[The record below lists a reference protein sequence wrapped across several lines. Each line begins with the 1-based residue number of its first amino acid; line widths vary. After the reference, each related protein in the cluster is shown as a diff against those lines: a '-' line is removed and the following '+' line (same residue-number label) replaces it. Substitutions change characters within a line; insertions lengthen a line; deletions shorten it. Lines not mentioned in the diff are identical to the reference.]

1 VLPFLPKRGRPQPAV
16 RTDPVDPGHVLWLL
30 GSLCQLYRIP
40 FDPKLILQ
48 RFTPPY
54 SLVTLCEAAQAIGLN
69 FGSWT
74 PVGANASTLPMPC
87 VALLK
92 QPIPVAKPA
101 VAPGETEAAQPA
113 GETAPPARPVLILK
127 ADNQRILYFRAGA
140 QSGDTAR
147 LDEFTALFE
156 PVVLPVSREQPAAAS
171 RADAQEQAQEQE
183 QEKHFG
189 FGWFVPE
196 LFKHKRIWRDVLIAS
211 LAIQLVGLATPLFT
225 QAIIDKVIV
234 HQTHS
239 TLIVVAFA
247 LGAFMVFSSLMTWVR
262 QYLVI
267 HTGNRIDAVL
277 GTHVFSHLLRL
288 PPRYF
293 ELRPTG
299 VIVSRLH
306 GVETIRDFLTGA
318 AVSLVLD
325 LPFLV
330 IFLAVMFYYSWQL
343 SLVALG
349 GITFISLLSAAATP
363 VFRRRLNK
371 QFLLGARNQAFVTE
385 YVSGMATVKT
395 MQMEPLLERRY
406 GDNLASYLAAGFKA
420 RQLSNSVNVLANSV
434 EQAMTLSI
442 LVVGALLV
450 MRNDGFTIGM
460 LVAFQ
465 MFSSRMSQPMLR
477 LVGLWQEFQQAN
489 VAVRRLGDMM
499 NVPTEPYT
507 VVPARSARNAGRI
520 DVLDVNFRYSERH
533 PHIFRNFNV
542 SLRPGQLT
550 VLMGPSGSGKSTL
563 TKLLLAFYQPED
575 GRILVDGRD
584 LRSLSANELRQ
595 VFGVVPQDTL
605 LFAGSVY
612 DNLVMANPH
621 ATFEDVME
629 ACRKAEIHDVIESL
643 PQGYQTELGE
653 HGVGL
658 SGGQRQRIAIARA
671 LLKQPAV
678 LIFDEATSNL
688 DSETSEHF
696 ARTINQLKGSTTI
709 LFITHQLP
717 RGLAVDALVRLGE
730 QTRPQPPHIVE
741 REAAQRATQ
750 AGSRY
755 TDAPDEARSTSV
767 H

>member
-1 VLPFLPKRGRPQPAV
+1 MPRRSRPQPEI
-16 RTDPVDPGHVLWLL
+16 RTDPVEPGHVLWLL
-30 GSLCQLYRIP
+30 GSLSQLYRIP
-40 FDPKLILQ
+40 FDPRLILQ

-54 SLVTLCEAAQAIGLN
+54 SLVTVCEAADAIGLQL
-69 FGSWT
+69 GKWT
-74 PVGANASTLPMPC
+74 DVGARPESLPLPC
-87 VALLK
+87 VALLRPSSPAAAPAGAAAPDASPA
-92 QPIPVAKPA
+92 QAGEASPAKPS
-101 VAPGETEAAQPA
+101 
-113 GETAPPARPVLILK
+113 ARPALILK
-127 ADNQRILYFRAGA
+127 ADKQRILYFRAGA
-140 QSGDTAR
+140 QSGETAS
-147 LDEFTALFE
+147 LDEFGALFE
-156 PVVLPVSREQPAAAS
+156 PVVMPVSREAAQAAS
-171 RADAQEQAQEQE
+171 PAEAEQLQSEE
-183 QEKHFG
+183 EEEKKFG
-189 FGWFVPE
+189 FGWFIPE
-196 LFKHKRIWRDVLIAS
+196 LLKHKRVWRDVLIAS
-211 LAIQLVGLATPLFT
+211 LAIQLMGLATPLFT

-239 TLIVVAFA
+239 TLIVLAFA
-247 LGAFMVFSSLMTWVR
+247 LGAFMLFSSAMTWVR

-293 ELRPTG
+293 EQRPTG

-306 GVETIRDFLTGA
+306 GVETIRDFITGA

-325 LPFLV
+325 LPFLL
-330 IFLAVMFYYSWQL
+330 IFLAVMFYYSWEL
-343 SLVALG
+343 SLVALTG
-349 GITFISLLSAAATP
+349 LALISLASAIATP
-363 VFRRRLNK
+363 IFRRRLNK

-395 MQMEPLLERRY
+395 MQLEPLLERRY
-406 GDNLASYLAAGFKA
+406 GDYLGSFLAAGFKA
-420 RQLSNSVNVLANSV
+420 RQLSNTVNVIASTV
-434 EQAMTLSI
+434 EQAVTLGI
-442 LVVGALLV
+442 LVTGALLV

-465 MFSSRMSQPMLR
+465 MFASRMSQPMLR
-477 LVGLWQEFQQAN
+477 LVGLWQEFQQSS

-507 VVPARSARNAGRI
+507 VVPARSARHAGRI
-520 DVLDVNFRYSERH
+520 DVVDVSFRYSEH
-533 PHIFRNFNV
+533 HTYIFRNFNLQ
-542 SLRPGQLT
+542 LRPGQIT

-563 TKLLLAFYQPED
+563 TKLLLGFYQPED

-595 VFGVVPQDTL
+595 CFGVVPQETV

-612 DNLVMANPH
+612 ENLVMANPH
-621 ATFEDVME
+621 ATFDDVID

-643 PQGYQTELGE
+643 PQGYQTALGE

-671 LLKQPAV
+671 LLKRPAV

-709 LFITHQLP
+709 LFITHALP
-717 RGLAVDALVRLGE
+717 RGLAVDALARLGGE
-730 QTRPQPPHIVE
+730 QARPAPHVVE
-741 REAAQRATQ
+741 RDAARRAT
-750 AGSRY
+750 AGGRY
-755 TDAPDEARSTSV
+755 GGPGEQQPSSV

>member
-1 VLPFLPKRGRPQPAV
+1 
-16 RTDPVDPGHVLWLL
+16 
-30 GSLCQLYRIP
+30 
-40 FDPKLILQ
+40 
-48 RFTPPY
+48 
-54 SLVTLCEAAQAIGLN
+54 
-69 FGSWT
+69 
-74 PVGANASTLPMPC
+74 
-87 VALLK
+87 
-92 QPIPVAKPA
+92 
-101 VAPGETEAAQPA
+101 
-113 GETAPPARPVLILK
+113 
-127 ADNQRILYFRAGA
+127 
-140 QSGDTAR
+140 
-147 LDEFTALFE
+147 
-156 PVVLPVSREQPAAAS
+156 VVLPVGREQSQATSPAEAEQLQTEE
-171 RADAQEQAQEQE
+171 DKAQ
-183 QEKHFG
+183 FG

-196 LFKHKRIWRDVLIAS
+196 LLKHKKVWRDVLIAS
-211 LAIQLVGLATPLFT
+211 LAIQLMGLATPLFT

-247 LGAFMVFSSLMTWVR
+247 LAAFMLFSSTMTWVR

-293 ELRPTG
+293 EQRPTG

-306 GVETIRDFLTGA
+306 GVETIRDFITGA

-325 LPFLV
+325 LPFLF

-343 SLVALG
+343 SLVALAG
-349 GITFISLLSAAATP
+349 LGLISVLSVIATP
-363 VFRRRLNK
+363 IFRRRLNK

-385 YVSGMATVKT
+385 YVAGMATVKT
-395 MQMEPLLERRY
+395 MQLEPLLERRY
-406 GDNLASYLAAGFKA
+406 GDYLGSFLAAGFKA
-420 RQLSNSVNVLANSV
+420 RQLSNSVNVIASAI
-434 EQAMTLSI
+434 EQTMTLGI
-442 LVVGALLV
+442 LITGALLV

-465 MFSSRMSQPMLR
+465 MFASRMSQPMLR
-477 LVGLWQEFQQAN
+477 LVGLWQDFQQAS

-499 NVPTEPYT
+499 NVPTEPYA
-507 VVPARSARNAGRI
+507 VVPSRSARNAGRI
-520 DVLDVNFRYSERH
+520 DVLDVSFRYSERH
-533 PHIFRNFNV
+533 TYIFRNFNIQ
-542 SLRPGQLT
+542 LRPGQIT

-563 TKLLLAFYQPED
+563 TKLLLGFYQPED

-595 VFGVVPQDTL
+595 SFGVVPQETL
-605 LFAGSVY
+605 LFAGTVY
-612 DNLVMANPH
+612 ENLVMAAPH
-621 ATFEDVME
+621 ATFEAVMD

-643 PQGYQTELGE
+643 PQGYQTVLGE

-671 LLKQPAV
+671 LLKRPAV

-709 LFITHQLP
+709 LFITHALP
-717 RGLAVDALVRLGE
+717 RGLAVDALARLGGE
-730 QTRPQPPHIVE
+730 QARPAPHIVE
-741 REAAQRATQ
+741 RDAVTR
-750 AGSRY
+750 
-755 TDAPDEARSTSV
+755 DAPRAARYGGAGDPPSSAV